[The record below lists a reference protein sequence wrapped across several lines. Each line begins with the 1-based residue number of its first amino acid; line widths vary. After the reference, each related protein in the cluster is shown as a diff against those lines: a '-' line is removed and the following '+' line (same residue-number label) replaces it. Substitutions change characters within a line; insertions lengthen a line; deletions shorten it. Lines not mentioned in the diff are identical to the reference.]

1 MSILNLFPTPVGIY
15 SLGRK
20 LTEEETNTLICQEIR
35 QNSGNLTSKNSYI
48 LQHDDLQD
56 LKVFFETSVK
66 TYFKET
72 INPSK
77 DVKLNITQSW
87 VNYTKSQ
94 QHHHKHRHPNSVIS
108 GVFYIQTDAS
118 KDRIYFYNYIQY
130 NQIAFEVTEWNV
142 YNSKSWWV
150 EATPNTLLLFPS
162 SLEHM
167 VETLDSD
174 RTEDR
179 ISLSFNTFPTGMV
192 GSEIELTQLYV

>member
-35 QNSGNLTSKNSYI
+35 QNRGNLTSKNSYI
-48 LQHDDLQD
+48 LQHDDLQN